1 MIIGLLKE
9 AVSWFVS
16 LTEVGLVIAAM
27 LVIGLV
33 VGMTG
38 FWILGRCLSKL
49 GGPPAEL
56 DPYAD
61 EPATSSTPQWPSS
74 EGNREENRPIPVEH
88 RWDR

>member
-1 MIIGLLKE
+1 MIIGLFKE

-27 LVIGLV
+27 LLIGLG

-38 FWILGRCLSKL
+38 FWMLGRFLSKL

-56 DPYAD
+56 DPHEDD
-61 EPATSSTPQWPSS
+61 EEMAALGSGSTPSKS
-74 EGNREENRPIPVEH
+74 GEH
-88 RWDR
+88 EQL

>member
-27 LVIGLV
+27 LLIGLI

-38 FWILGRCLSKL
+38 FRMLGRCLRKL
-49 GGPPAEL
+49 GGPPDELDQCAEL
-56 DPYAD
+56 DPYEV
-61 EPATSSTPQWPSS
+61 EPEEMTALGTGATPSNS
-74 EGNREENRPIPVEH
+74 GEH
-88 RWDR
+88 EQL